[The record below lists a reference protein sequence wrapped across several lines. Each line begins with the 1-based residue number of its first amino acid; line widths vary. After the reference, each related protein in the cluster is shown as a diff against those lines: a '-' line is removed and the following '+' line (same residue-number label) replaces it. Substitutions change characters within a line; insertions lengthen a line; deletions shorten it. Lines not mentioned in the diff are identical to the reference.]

1 MPSPLP
7 CAPQED
13 CRAWYNALERPAW
26 LRVLLSP
33 GALSE
38 VTNSRRIAPTPGTY
52 LHAGSLTLALVPY
65 AKGYSTFSFTVAGPV
80 AMQDIFAQNTLSDQL
95 PNSAVVQ
102 LLSSTYGCQQGVVQ
116 PMYSYAPPPPQ
127 GSTQGN
133 APPPPDIITWQDRS
147 LPPTT
152 SSSGLTNAQI
162 AIIVCLVVGFFL
174 LALLALLLLVWH
186 RRKKWAVSKDEIAR
200 PTVINISAI
209 AAGAPAGAVM
219 GAADQTPTES
229 GSENG
234 HSGGGAPPAVA
245 AGVSGPIDSG
255 GHAGSSGEVS
265 AEEPYAGGQ
274 YAGPAS
280 IPGVGL
286 AVDPAREQGARP
298 WAQS

>member
-1 MPSPLP
+1 M
-7 CAPQED
+7 QED
-13 CRAWYNALERPAW
+13 CRAWYDALQRPAW

-38 VTNSRRIAPTPGTY
+38 VTNTRRIAPTPGTY

-65 AKGYSTFSFTVAGPV
+65 AQGYATFSFTVAGPV
-80 AMQDIFAQNTLSDQL
+80 AMQDIFAQNMLSDQL

-133 APPPPDIITWQDRS
+133 VPPPPDIISWQDRS
-147 LPPTT
+147 LPPNT
-152 SSSGLTNAQI
+152 SSSSLTNAQI

-186 RRKKWAVSKDEIAR
+186 RRKKWAVSKDEIAAR

-209 AAGAPAGAVM
+209 AAGAPAGAGV

-274 YAGPAS
+274 YAAPAPA
-280 IPGVGL
+280 PGVGL